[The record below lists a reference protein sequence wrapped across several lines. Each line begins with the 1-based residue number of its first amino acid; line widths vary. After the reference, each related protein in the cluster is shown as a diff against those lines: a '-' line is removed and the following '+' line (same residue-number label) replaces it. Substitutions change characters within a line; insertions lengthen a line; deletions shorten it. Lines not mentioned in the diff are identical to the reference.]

1 MWILRLYLKG
11 MDHNLELTDEQ
22 DIKKYTKRDLTKR
35 SVPKLGSIPYEIIR
49 NEVVGR

>member
-11 MDHNLELTDEQ
+11 MDHNLGLTDEQ
-22 DIKKYTKRDLTKR
+22 DIEKYTKRDLTTR
-35 SVPKLGSIPYEIIR
+35 SSKLGSIPYEIIR